1 MFAFNIL
8 LGLTGCTAVAALPAA
23 NFNISTAT
31 LQTLGCGATC
41 QAIFAAAKEKDIALF
56 GTDFDF
62 SFYETAKNFSGSV
75 PGDIL
80 NVEPVNASTLSVI
93 SGMSAYRYQYTSRDL
108 NGTLVPATG
117 FIGLP
122 YTSFRKDKKY
132 PVIAYAH
139 GTIGV
144 FNGCPPST
152 ASSLY
157 DYNSWSLLVE
167 NGYAIVAP
175 DYAGLGNSYTEH
187 KYLSFPA
194 HANDL
199 YYGMIAAR
207 KAFPGLFT
215 HEWASVGHSQGGG
228 AVWKLSESDLIK
240 TGAAGKYIGTVAL
253 APASKIYDMT
263 VLAVDN
269 ILQSANYASYD
280 VVYESLMLPIAL
292 RRVFPDIDLSFFA
305 EKLLNRVGIA
315 TIAQSC
321 YYGFLSLG
329 YNLAP
334 NEIVASPSLL
344 KNNTDFRKWQD
355 MVAPANGS
363 KAEQPL
369 LIIQGLNDTAVL
381 PQITINSY
389 HEACRHGNEAHLSLY
404 PGMDHSDVLTASS
417 PEWLA
422 FLRALFNKSFSTG
435 KCRKVIHQPFDEIHM
450 VTESE
455 TADLTSL

>member
-1 MFAFNIL
+1 MLAFHIL
-8 LGLTGCTAVAALPAA
+8 FGLTGCTAVAALSAA

-31 LQTLGCGATC
+31 LQTLGCGTTC
-41 QAIFAAAKEKDIALF
+41 QAIFTAAEDEDIALF
-56 GTDFDF
+56 GTEFDS
-62 SFYETAKNFSGSV
+62 SFYATANNFSGSV
-75 PGDIL
+75 PGDL
-80 NVEPVNASTLSVI
+80 LKVEPVNASTLSVI

-144 FNGCPPST
+144 FTGCPPST
-152 ASSLY
+152 TSSLY

-175 DYAGLGNSYTEH
+175 DYAGLGNNYTEH

-207 KAFPGLFT
+207 KVFPALFT

-228 AVWKLSESDLIK
+228 AVWKLSESDSIK

-253 APASKIYDMT
+253 APASRIFDMT
-263 VLAVDN
+263 VLAADT
-269 ILQSANYASYD
+269 ILQSASYASYD
-280 VVYESLMLPIAL
+280 VVYESLWLPIAL
-292 RRVFPDIDLSFFA
+292 RRVFPAANLSFFA
-305 EKLLNRVGIA
+305 EKFLNRVEIA

-321 YYGFLSLG
+321 YYGTLSLG
-329 YNLAP
+329 YDLAP
-334 NEIVASPSLL
+334 NEILASPSLL
-344 KNNTDFRKWQD
+344 ENNTDFQKWQE

-389 HEACRHGNEAHLSLY
+389 HDTCHHGNEAHLSLY

-422 FLRALFNKSFSTG
+422 FLRALFNNQFSRG
-435 KCRKVIHQPFDEIHM
+435 KCSKIVRHPFDETHM

-455 TADLTSL
+455 TTEVTSL